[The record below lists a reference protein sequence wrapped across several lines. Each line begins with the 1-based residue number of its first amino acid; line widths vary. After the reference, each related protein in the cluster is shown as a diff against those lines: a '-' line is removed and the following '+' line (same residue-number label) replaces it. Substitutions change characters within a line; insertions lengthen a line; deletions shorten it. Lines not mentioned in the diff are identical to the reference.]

1 MSDNPVNPDIQ
12 AKVANVDIFADIDMN
27 NQDDFDAMD
36 AMDEEIFKATRDEQ
50 AEAPASALDD
60 ENSLVFKANAIRQ
73 AAALEPMLLG
83 KDANLLRY
91 NAETK
96 SFEPVSDDAKHMLAA
111 LGEAADISVSNPL
124 SGSHMAHPM
133 KYSLMDGLT
142 GNRAKPQVRVASN
155 LDSKENMKIS
165 FENTSNRLARLSSRT
180 QPDAGTLAGET
191 PAPEAGTPNPAGEK
205 GKEEEGQGQGQGQGQ
220 GSDTAGQNLANAGAN
235 LIATALKVG
244 EAALEASLKL
254 AIVMGGV
261 IAAAYGKIAKIV
273 KDYSV
278 STEQEYGAGE
288 KMTAV
293 SANDDLYSDAD
304 NGIDPTSDPITP
316 DATTNATAALGIAGI
331 ADRVRQFNNNQAAPV
346 ITEAES
352 IRNTYKASMVD
363 GLSQVESALKLNEIG
378 QIPLVSSSD
387 LENRLKTVSPDE
399 KTRAEKGL
407 STILTASE
415 KYQKDS
421 RNFLMGNG
429 ESRPLDKL
437 DSTEATKQIFEF
449 DKLAADPGA
458 GLEDHQKKL
467 LSNMMNGNVSLG
479 ESISSMFSSLR
490 DSFQSALGR
499 ISSFGSSHGGAQTV
513 QAQEHTQTEARLG

>member
-12 AKVANVDIFADIDMN
+12 AKAANVDIFADIDMN

-36 AMDEEIFKATRDEQ
+36 AMDEEIFRATRDEQ
-50 AEAPASALDD
+50 AEAPASSLDD

-96 SFEPVSDDAKHMLAA
+96 SFEPVSEDAKHMLAA
-111 LGEAADISVSNPL
+111 LGEGADISVSNPL

-133 KYSLMDGLT
+133 KYSLADGLT

-155 LDSKENMKIS
+155 LDSKDNMKIS
-165 FENTSNRLARLSSRT
+165 VENTSNRLARLSSRT

-191 PAPEAGTPNPAGEK
+191 PAPEAGAPNLVGEERTQ
-205 GKEEEGQGQGQGQGQ
+205 GQEQGQGQGQGPN
-220 GSDTAGQNLANAGAN
+220 TAGQNLVNAGAN
-235 LIATALKVG
+235 LVATAAKISQ
-244 EAALEASLKL
+244 AALEASLKL
-254 AIVMGGV
+254 AVVMGGV
-261 IAAAYGKIAKIV
+261 IAAAYGKVAKFRE
-273 KDYSV
+273 DYSA
-278 STEQEYGAGE
+278 SPGQEYAAGE
-288 KMTAV
+288 IRTAV
-293 SANDDLYSDAD
+293 SANDDLYNDVD

-316 DATTNATAALGIAGI
+316 DATTNATAALGMAGI
-331 ADRVRQFNNNQAAPV
+331 ADRVRQFSNNQAAPV
-346 ITEAES
+346 INEAES
-352 IRNTYKASMVD
+352 IRTTYKASMVD

-387 LENRLKTVSPDE
+387 LENRLKTASPDE
-399 KTRAEKGL
+399 KARAEKGL

-437 DSTEATKQIFEF
+437 DSTEATKQISEF

-458 GLEDHQKKL
+458 DLEDHQKKL

-499 ISSFGSSHGGAQTV
+499 IASFGSSHGGAQTV
-513 QAQEHTQTEARLG
+513 QAQEHTQTEAQRLG

>member
-1 MSDNPVNPDIQ
+1 
-12 AKVANVDIFADIDMN
+12 
-27 NQDDFDAMD
+27 
-36 AMDEEIFKATRDEQ
+36 
-50 AEAPASALDD
+50 
-60 ENSLVFKANAIRQ
+60 
-73 AAALEPMLLG
+73 
-83 KDANLLRY
+83 
-91 NAETK
+91 
-96 SFEPVSDDAKHMLAA
+96 
-111 LGEAADISVSNPL
+111 
-124 SGSHMAHPM
+124 
-133 KYSLMDGLT
+133 
-142 GNRAKPQVRVASN
+142 
-155 LDSKENMKIS
+155 
-165 FENTSNRLARLSSRT
+165 
-180 QPDAGTLAGET
+180 
-191 PAPEAGTPNPAGEK
+191 
-205 GKEEEGQGQGQGQGQ
+205 
-220 GSDTAGQNLANAGAN
+220 
-235 LIATALKVG
+235 
-244 EAALEASLKL
+244 
-254 AIVMGGV
+254 
-261 IAAAYGKIAKIV
+261 
-273 KDYSV
+273 
-278 STEQEYGAGE
+278 
-288 KMTAV
+288 MTAV

-513 QAQEHTQTEARLG
+513 QAQEHTQTEAQRLG